1 MKIPRKCHNHKAQ
14 PSRVTKRRRDEQIR
28 TPRTPHTYEITDV
41 QTKRISTEEP
51 PGNGQL
57 ESCCGLRLGWGLVCV
72 CVGGGGGGAVRGLA
86 GLLKLDIVLLVRNLT
101 LNSEALFGLKNQ
113 KKKKKKKTH
122 TKKTTKNNIYV
133 IVSI

>member
-28 TPRTPHTYEITDV
+28 TPQTPHTYEITDV

-72 CVGGGGGGAVRGLA
+72 CVGGGGGGRGGGEGIGGVA
-86 GLLKLDIVLLVRNLT
+86 ETRYSFTRAK
-101 LNSEALFGLKNQ
+101 S
-113 KKKKKKKTH
+113 
-122 TKKTTKNNIYV
+122 YP
-133 IVSI
+133 